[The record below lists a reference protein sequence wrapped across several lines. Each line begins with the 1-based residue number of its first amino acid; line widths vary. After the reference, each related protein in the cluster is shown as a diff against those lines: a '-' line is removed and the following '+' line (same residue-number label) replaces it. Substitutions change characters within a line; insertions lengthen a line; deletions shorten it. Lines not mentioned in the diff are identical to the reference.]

1 MIDTSYLVS
10 NDAAVRRTQNLDA
23 KLDAAFGTEAELR
36 AQITAL
42 TDKPADDATWT
53 AIPLQVGR
61 SRKFQITGS
70 LNVGTLIQVYRVDS
84 DLYVVT
90 VAVDGKLV
98 PHFTQTWTPERSPDG
113 DARRAAWDYIQSVAA
128 DFGGSVRS

>member
-1 MIDTSYLVS
+1 
-10 NDAAVRRTQNLDA
+10 
-23 KLDAAFGTEAELR
+23 
-36 AQITAL
+36 
-42 TDKPADDATWT
+42 
-53 AIPLQVGR
+53 
-61 SRKFQITGS
+61 
-70 LNVGTLIQVYRVDS
+70 VYRVDS

-128 DFGGSVRS
+128 DFGGSVKA

>member
-10 NDAAVRRTQNLDA
+10 NDAAVRKTRDLDA

-42 TDKPADDATWT
+42 TDKPTDDATWT
-53 AIPLQVGR
+53 APRLQVGE
-61 SRKFQITGS
+61 SRRFRVFGFGAWIT
-70 LNVGTLIQVYRVDS
+70 VYRVDI

-90 VAVDGKLV
+90 VEVDGALV
-98 PHFTQTWTPERSPDG
+98 PHFTQTWTPERSPSG

-128 DFGGSVRS
+128 DFGGSVK

>member
-10 NDAAVRRTQNLDA
+10 NDAAVRRVRDLDA
-23 KLDAAFGTEAELR
+23 KLDAAFGTEPEIY
-36 AQITAL
+36 AQIAAL
-42 TDKPADDATWT
+42 TDKPARDATWT

-70 LNVGTLIQVYRVDS
+70 LNVGTLIQVYRVES

-90 VAVDGKLV
+90 VAVDGRLV
-98 PHFTQTWTPERSPDG
+98 PHYTQTWTPERSPDG
-113 DARRAAWDYIQSVAA
+113 DARRAAWDYIQSVAT
-128 DFGGSVRS
+128 DFGGSVKA

>member
-10 NDAAVRRTQNLDA
+10 NDAAVRKVRDLDA
-23 KLDAAFGTEAELR
+23 MLDAAFGTEAEIR
-36 AQITAL
+36 TQIAAL
-42 TDKPADDATWT
+42 TEEPVRDATWT
-53 AIPLQVGR
+53 VIPLQVGR

-70 LNVGTLIQVYRVDS
+70 LNVGTLIQVYRVES

-90 VAVDGKLV
+90 VAVDGRLV
-98 PHFTQTWTPERSPDG
+98 PHYTQTWTPERSPDG

-128 DFGGSVRS
+128 DFGGSVR